1 MTVALEEVQDNPAR
15 YARQLERAKVSSGY
29 AVCRC
34 TTGAGG
40 DPLRLVVRRYGALF
54 HLARWPDEGPRHDA
68 QSCSFYAAGPS
79 ADSANPDSLDA
90 IRQTPAGLNVKL
102 DASLAVRTVEPVP
115 RSASNLSGAG
125 PTRRCAPFLGFLQRV
140 WLEAGLN
147 VWTGAPARSWGQCNA
162 QLLAALGDGKL
173 NGKPMQDVLHVMRRY
188 DESEGPSIVA
198 EFDRF
203 LARITT
209 TPEATQ
215 RGIVITEVRSVDNS
229 KFGFVLRLRQTS
241 RTLFASKAIIDAA
254 SKSFRSAWAQIGAPT
269 ARVVA
274 LAVNER
280 TLGKGDKEGNLRI
293 VDVALQLCNS
303 TFIPCD
309 SSYEVAMANRLVA
322 ERRRF
327 KKPLRLMP
335 GDDTL
340 PDSRLTDTSTPTAIE
355 VYGMLD
361 NAQYLARKTQKQ
373 AIYARA
379 ATPCVEWI
387 PPAALESIRLP
398 VAAP

>member
-1 MTVALEEVQDNPAR
+1 M
-15 YARQLERAKVSSGY
+15 
-29 AVCRC
+29 
-34 TTGAGG
+34 
-40 DPLRLVVRRYGALF
+40 
-54 HLARWPDEGPRHDA
+54 
-68 QSCSFYAAGPS
+68 
-79 ADSANPDSLDA
+79 
-90 IRQTPAGLNVKL
+90 
-102 DASLAVRTVEPVP
+102 
-115 RSASNLSGAG
+115 
-125 PTRRCAPFLGFLQRV
+125 

-147 VWTGAPARSWGQCNA
+147 VWTGAPACSWGQCNA

-188 DESEGPSIVA
+188 DESEGPSVVA

-215 RGIVITEVRSVDNS
+215 RGIVIAELRSVDNS
-229 KFGFVLRLRQTS
+229 KFGFVVRLRQTS

-269 ARVVA
+269 ARVVV
-274 LAVNER
+274 LAVIER

-327 KKPLRLMP
+327 KKPLRLVP

-340 PDSRLTDTSTPTAIE
+340 PDFQLTDTSTPTAVE